1 MWAAVVLAAF
11 GAVPLIV
18 DTDIGGGG
26 CMDVDDVAALCIA
39 NALEDLGEARVA
51 GVVQNSSPPK
61 CAGVISVINT
71 YYGRESI
78 PIGAYKGPGL
88 EANAT
93 YLPYVDE
100 LINNFP
106 SPIKNSSQ
114 VPDSV
119 SVYKDVLSKEED
131 NSVVVVSIGMLTN
144 LAELFKSPG
153 GLDLFSK
160 KVKLLAVMG
169 GAYPTSELMGS
180 ECNFC
185 GCAHET
191 NPIALS
197 TAQHATAYVVEHTPA
212 NVQVLFSGFEVG
224 IRVESG
230 APLDTCAPA
239 SSPCRAAFVN
249 YCGAGKSR
257 FSWDPLTLI
266 AAVRGPAG
274 VGTHDCKDC
283 AGHNYVNASSGTN
296 AWKYGTA
303 SNQTY
308 LILENATA
316 ASDALNTL
324 LCHQPSAKP

>member
-153 GLDLFSK
+153 GLELFTK

-169 GAYPTSELMGS
+169 GAYPTSAIIGK
-180 ECNFC
+180 CNFC
-185 GCAHET
+185 GCVFET
-191 NPIALS
+191 NPVAVS
-197 TAQHATAYVVEHTPA
+197 TAEHASAYVIDNLPPTIPVM
-212 NVQVLFSGFEVG
+212 FSGKEVG
-224 IRVESG
+224 IRVES
-230 APLDTCAPA
+230 
-239 SSPCRAAFVN
+239 
-249 YCGAGKSR
+249 
-257 FSWDPLTLI
+257 
-266 AAVRGPAG
+266 
-274 VGTHDCKDC
+274 
-283 AGHNYVNASSGTN
+283 
-296 AWKYGTA
+296 
-303 SNQTY
+303 
-308 LILENATA
+308 
-316 ASDALNTL
+316 
-324 LCHQPSAKP
+324 